1 MWQDLWDFR
10 REKDIT
16 VVHVTGH
23 LPMGSLGNDEVHM
36 LVCVQWV
43 DQALPNEV
51 AAWLHWCL
59 HHARTKNM
67 WAVAKRCDCPV
78 S

>member
-10 REKDIT
+10 HEKDIT

-23 LPMGSLGNDEVHM
+23 LPMASLGNDEVHI
-36 LVCVQWV
+36 LAHVQWV
-43 DQALPNEV
+43 EQALPNEV
-51 AAWLHWCL
+51 ATWLHWRL
-59 HHARTKNM
+59 HHARTKTM
-67 WAVAKRCDCPV
+67 WAVAKRCDHPI